1 MGKEKLHHVGTV
13 WVPDV
18 STAFDTSSSYQPGAR
33 TANSDSLQCA
43 RSQAHQHSLLHHNL
57 FRGMEVAKA
66 RGQRTRPDP
75 SPPQNYSLLE
85 SGHLIFSLGPRLP

>member
-43 RSQAHQHSLLHHNL
+43 RSQAHERSLLCHNL
-57 FRGMEVAKA
+57 FQGMEVAKA
-66 RGQRTRPDP
+66 RGQENQALTPALPRTTPC
-75 SPPQNYSLLE
+75 
-85 SGHLIFSLGPRLP
+85 